1 MSDTEK
7 KEEFARQAPPASDGE
22 AEAVKSPASP
32 AGFDKSA
39 FPEGGAKAWLTVSG
53 ASACLF
59 VSFGWVNCV
68 GIFQDYYQENQLR
81 DYTPSDI
88 AWIPALQIFFM
99 IFSGLFV
106 GKVIDDYGPA
116 LPLAIGTFFHVFG
129 LMMVTTWFFKKR
141 GAAIGLTVCGSS
153 LGGVIFPIML
163 IHLIP
168 QIGFGWSMRVCA
180 FLILALLIWAN
191 FTVRS
196 RIPPTKRPFRVMAFF
211 QPFRELPFSL
221 LTAAVYFFYWGM
233 FIPIT
238 FIVVE
243 ARAGGMSEGL
253 SQYLVPILNGASIIG
268 RTVPN
273 ALADKVGH
281 FNMMITMS
289 FLTMIL
295 ILAFW
300 LPATGNAADIT
311 FAALFGVAS
320 GAGIG
325 LTPVLVAHISPI
337 QDIGVRTGA
346 AYAVASIAALTGS
359 PIGGAIISSSR
370 GSFQNTKIFGGV
382 CCAVGVALFIAARV
396 ALVGWKPQKV

>member
-382 CCAVGVALFIAARV
+382 CCAVGVVLFIAARV